1 MPTDPRR
8 AVTVPMH
15 RGDVKRGRSR
25 YHFASRLERLRV
37 HYTAISW
44 SHPWPRTET
53 VTTPSDILAF
63 WRDAG
68 PDKWFKRDDAFDA
81 EIREKFLATYEAA
94 AAGKL
99 SEWEATPD
107 GALALCIV
115 LDQFPRNMFR
125 GDARTFAADPR
136 AREVANRA
144 LKRGYDQ
151 DVPEEDRGFL
161 FLPFM
166 HSEDLTD
173 QLRCV
178 ELYRAA
184 GHENMKYAEQH
195 RDIIRRFGRFPH
207 RNAVLGRETTP
218 DEQKYLDEGGFKG

>member
-1 MPTDPRR
+1 MSAKIASP
-8 AVTVPMH
+8 A
-15 RGDVKRGRSR
+15 DV
-25 YHFASRLERLRV
+25 
-37 HYTAISW
+37 
-44 SHPWPRTET
+44 
-53 VTTPSDILAF
+53 LAF

-68 PDKWFKRDDAFDA
+68 RDKWFKRDDAFDA

-99 SEWEATPD
+99 SAWEDSAEDT
-107 GALALCIV
+107 LALILV

-125 GDARTFAADPR
+125 GDARTFAADPLAR
-136 AREVANRA
+136 AAANRA

-151 DVPEEDRGFL
+151 DLPAENRGFL

-166 HSEDLTD
+166 HSEDLVD

-184 GHENMKYAEQH
+184 GDADVKYAEEH

-207 RNAVLGRETTP
+207 RNAMLDRETTEE
-218 DEQKYLDEGGFKG
+218 EQAFLAGGGFKG